1 MIIQITMINT
11 IIITLIFTLITNL
24 IITIITTL
32 IITIIITI
40 IITNIITLITTRWR
54 TRPQRWQTW
63 TTTAARPGFWRPPRS
78 GILIFLFAFKNI
90 VEYFGV
96 FKVMDH
102 LHHVHVHY
110 FSPLSKFELFISIH
124 TFSKL
129 LACLLLR
136 ISYFF
141 AFKIALIVFEYV
153 LSALMEYLH
162 HICTWA
168 ISHLCDVVL
177 VFILLHQISKY

>member
-1 MIIQITMINT
+1 MV
-11 IIITLIFTLITNL
+11 
-24 IITIITTL
+24 
-32 IITIIITI
+32 
-40 IITNIITLITTRWR
+40 NILVS
-54 TRPQRWQTW
+54 
-63 TTTAARPGFWRPPRS
+63 FM
-78 GILIFLFAFKNI
+78 
-90 VEYFGV
+90 
-96 FKVMDH
+96 VMEH
-102 LHHVHVHY
+102 LHRVHVHY

-129 LACLLLR
+129 FACLLLR

-141 AFKIALIVFEYV
+141 AFKMALIVFEYV

-177 VFILLHQISKY
+177 VFILLYHISKY